1 LVVAPGDAKPVD
13 GAPVDNGWRLP
24 TLEEIRAVNQW
35 FGGPGPFWTADGP
48 AEATHVDA
56 ETTLWELIEAQDSEP
71 LMARCIRDIR

>member
-1 LVVAPGDAKPVD
+1 
-13 GAPVDNGWRLP
+13 
-24 TLEEIRAVNQW
+24 VNQW